1 MVSQIGDR
9 FTQMAFIE
17 LLGAEFFGSFA
28 AFGGV
33 AVVFTLP
40 SIILGPIAGPVIDS
54 WRKKRVLVVSDLVRG
69 VLILSLPL
77 VYSSSQAGTGN
88 LFAMFGVA
96 LVVYVFGFFFSSAR
110 QAFIPL
116 IVPRKL
122 YMQANSANMT
132 VLRAATGIGTVLG
145 GVVVHFIGWRLGF
158 IVDAATYFVSFV
170 LILFIIVRGREG
182 DVDIRNTVKERMS
195 AYGNRAKK
203 SLDFVLNKLHL
214 MFVNLMILPSFYINE
229 FLKNEFK
236 RGEPRGRKQVDLGR
250 EFSTHIKNIK
260 GGIKLMTRTRMMVF
274 VMVSILVLFL
284 ISGVAFT
291 VLVPTIQQ
299 TLKLGTLGVTVLA
312 VAVAGGMF
320 LGPFFTGIFG
330 PAFPKQKI
338 MIVSYFF
345 IGFLFLAAGVTYVSV
360 GLEKVLATP
369 WIHWTLIS
377 IMGVVLFVAGVLF
390 SAINISQDT
399 IIQERIP
406 HHSRGR
412 LFAWREALASFAFLA
427 TAVPA
432 GFIAEAVSFEYVLVA
447 VGIIVIVFTLAWV
460 PFVRRSTDYE
470 LKGG

>member
-1 MVSQIGDR
+1 MISQIGDR

-40 SIILGPIAGPVIDS
+40 SIILGPITGPVIDT
-54 WRKKRVLVVSDLVRG
+54 WRKKRVLLVGDLVRG
-69 VLILSLPL
+69 FLILSLPL
-77 VYSSSQAGTGN
+77 VYIATGFGSTQS
-88 LFAMFGVA
+88 LVAMLGVA
-96 LVVYVFGFFFSSAR
+96 LIVYVFGFFFSSAR
-110 QAFIPL
+110 LAIIPL
-116 IVPRKL
+116 IVDKKV

-132 VLRAATGIGTVLG
+132 ILRAATGVGTLAG

-158 IVDAATYFVSFV
+158 IFDAVTYFVSFL
-170 LILFIIVRGREG
+170 LILFIKLDEKPKVIDASSALRTAGKR
-182 DVDIRNTVKERMS
+182 VKEFLVRIQKVLVFILDDFIRLTFQLYMFPAMFAS
-195 AYGNRAKK
+195 DMLTIHFKEIGYG
-203 SLDFVLNKLHL
+203 V
-214 MFVNLMILPSFYINE
+214 
-229 FLKNEFK
+229 
-236 RGEPRGRKQVDLGR
+236 
-250 EFSTHIKNIK
+250 
-260 GGIKLMTRTRMMVF
+260 KLMTRTRMMRF
-274 VMVSILVLFL
+274 VMFSILVLFL

-312 VAVAGGMF
+312 LAVAGGMF

-330 PAFPKQKI
+330 PAYPKQKI

-345 IGFLFLAAGVTYVSV
+345 IGLLFAGAGIIYASI

-369 WIHWTLIS
+369 WIHWTLIG
-377 IMGVVLFVAGVLF
+377 IMGIVLFAAGVLF

-399 IIQERIP
+399 LIQERIP

-432 GFIAEAVSFEYVLVA
+432 GFIAEAISFEYVLVA
-447 VGIIVIVFTLAWV
+447 VGIIVIGFAVAWI
-460 PFVRRSTDYE
+460 PFVWKNTS
-470 LKGG
+470 LQFNGG